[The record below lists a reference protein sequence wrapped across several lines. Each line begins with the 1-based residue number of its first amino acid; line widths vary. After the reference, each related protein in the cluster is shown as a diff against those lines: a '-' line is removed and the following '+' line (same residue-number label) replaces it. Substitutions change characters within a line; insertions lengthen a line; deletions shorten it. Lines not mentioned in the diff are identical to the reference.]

1 MRSFVVDGNFTAD
14 HIKLKRAADD
24 VWLTDGEGMMTAR
37 DPYKAHLA
45 VAIETKEVGKS
56 MKFLHMTLKCA
67 QQVRSRGEPF
77 PGHR

>member
-14 HIKLKRAADD
+14 HIKLKRATDD
-24 VWLTDGEGMMTAR
+24 VWLTDGEGMMTAW

-45 VAIETKEVGKS
+45 VAIETKEVGQL

-67 QQVRSRGEPF
+67 QVRSRGEPF